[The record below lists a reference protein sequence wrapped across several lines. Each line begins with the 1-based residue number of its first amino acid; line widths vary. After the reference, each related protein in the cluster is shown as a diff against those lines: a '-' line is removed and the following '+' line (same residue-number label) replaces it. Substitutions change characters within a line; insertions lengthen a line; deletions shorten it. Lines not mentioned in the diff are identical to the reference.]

1 MKTRLGSVKRLLLFL
16 LLAVMTFPVAAAPV
30 FSAIRQNV
38 GTGVSMSATGELF
51 LRSLQGGTV
60 PTGVVSMGY
69 YVLDANYNPIA
80 GLGGTID
87 LSQLASGNA
96 VSLGTFT
103 QGQQVAFWM
112 KTENGATLDS
122 IYDGEK
128 GNDRN
133 AAYVENNGSG
143 NLQMV
148 LGYGGYGGG
157 YSPVKPGQLDS
168 ASDLYFE
175 ISGKAQQDIPAQGSL
190 PGMLAFLVLG
200 LAVLFGWRLWAR
212 ARARTRSAA

>member
-1 MKTRLGSVKRLLLFL
+1 MFL
-16 LLAVMTFPVAAAPV
+16 LLLTAMAFSAAADSV

-38 GTGVSMSATGELF
+38 GTGASMSTTGELF

-60 PTGVVSMGY
+60 PNGVVSIGY

-80 GLGGTID
+80 GLSGTID

-103 QGQQVAFWM
+103 EGQQVAFWM
-112 KTENGATLDS
+112 KTQDGTTLDS
-122 IYDGEK
+122 IYDTEK

-133 AAYVENNGSG
+133 AAYVDNNSSG
-143 NLQMV
+143 NIQMV

-157 YSPVKPGQLDS
+157 YSPVKPGKLDS
-168 ASDLYFE
+168 ASDFYFE
-175 ISGKAQQDIPAQGSL
+175 ISGEARDVPAQGSL
-190 PGMLAFLVLG
+190 PGVLAFLALG
-200 LAVLFGWRLWAR
+200 LAVLFGWRLW
-212 ARARTRSAA
+212 TRSRVRSAS